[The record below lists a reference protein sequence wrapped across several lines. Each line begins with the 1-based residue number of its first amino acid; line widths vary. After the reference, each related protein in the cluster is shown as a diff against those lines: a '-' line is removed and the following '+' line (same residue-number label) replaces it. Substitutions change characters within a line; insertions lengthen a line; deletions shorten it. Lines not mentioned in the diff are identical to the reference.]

1 MKRKH
6 VFTLIFLSL
15 ISCFLMFMIEQVFK
29 ATYVPKSSAKIFLFL
44 FAPLLVIRL
53 IWKQRILV
61 FLNLKEIDWNRL
73 KGGFGLGIAAFIIV
87 LLSFILLKDYI
98 NMDGITGDLR
108 SRLNITLETYIFVA
122 IYITFGNS
130 LLEEFFFRGFI
141 FLKLYQANYKTFA
154 YLFSSSL
161 FAIYHMAIF
170 ATWFNIWLILLAIVG
185 LFTIGII
192 FCWLNTKSNNFLNS
206 WILHILADIA
216 VVSLGFY
223 LFQTTS

>member
-29 ATYVPKSSAKIFLFL
+29 ATYVPKSLAKIFLFL
-44 FAPLLVIRL
+44 FVPLLVIRL

-73 KGGFGLGIAAFIIV
+73 RGGFGLGIAAFIIV
-87 LLSFILLKDYI
+87 LLSFILLKDFI
-98 NMDGITGDLR
+98 NLDGITGDLR

-170 ATWFNIWLILLAIVG
+170 ATWFNIWLTLLAIIG

-216 VVSLGFY
+216 VVSIGFY
-223 LFQTTS
+223 LFQTTA

>member
-1 MKRKH
+1 M
-6 VFTLIFLSL
+6 
-15 ISCFLMFMIEQVFK
+15 
-29 ATYVPKSSAKIFLFL
+29 
-44 FAPLLVIRL
+44 